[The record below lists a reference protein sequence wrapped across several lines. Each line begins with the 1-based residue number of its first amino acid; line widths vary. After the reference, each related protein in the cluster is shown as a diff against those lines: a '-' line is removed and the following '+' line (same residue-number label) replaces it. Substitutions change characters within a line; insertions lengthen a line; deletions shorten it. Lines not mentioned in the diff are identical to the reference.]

1 MISQGILDIFLDFF
15 LNLCIEFIG
24 KSLTRIGIMTI
35 FAEMMTKKTAYY
47 LVCICA
53 LWLITGCSSNGV
65 QMREQLEAL
74 EQQNNSGEQL
84 LNDTLAESLV
94 TYFDKHGDA
103 NEQMRARFLLGITYS
118 NLNEMPRALETYY
131 EAIDCADTTKAD
143 CNYQVLSLIHGQCAS
158 VFHTQVQPRSEL
170 NELRLSEYY
179 AWKDKDTLQAIKR
192 YSQQSGAY
200 DFLKKP
206 DSVLFVK
213 ERAAS
218 LFRAMG
224 KNDRAARTL
233 GGSTITSLLKKGEIS
248 KALEYSRIYEQE
260 SGLFDSTKNIAKGF
274 EIYYYIKGECYLATH
289 QPDSA
294 EYWFRK
300 ELREGKDIRN
310 QIAGNKGLQEV
321 FEQKKISDS
330 IAKYATLAYELND
343 SAYSLSEMDN
353 IQKYQ
358 ASYNYNHQRFLAQQ
372 KASEAKI
379 AWLSAIIVAIIAGI
393 LFWHFFRKY
402 RLFKNA
408 ALDYRLKN
416 AKITRKLRAMA
427 RSNPPQ
433 YPNLDDWKQLRSLV
447 EGEIPSFR
455 GLLNPNEAPLTEMEY
470 DVCLMTRVH
479 ILPNEMA
486 KLKQCVPSYVSNIR
500 KNLLKKVFRKE
511 GNADEFDDEISR
523 IR

>member
-1 MISQGILDIFLDFF
+1 
-15 LNLCIEFIG
+15 
-24 KSLTRIGIMTI
+24 
-35 FAEMMTKKTAYY
+35 MMKRQCLPYIV
-47 LVCICA
+47 VCLCA
-53 LWLITGCSSNGV
+53 LGLMMGCKGNGV
-65 QMREQLEAL
+65 QMRQQLEEL
-74 EQQNNSGEQL
+74 EQQNNSGEKL
-84 LNDTLAESLV
+84 LDDSLAESLV
-94 TYFDKHGDA
+94 SYFNRHGDA
-103 NEQMRARFLLGITYS
+103 NEKMRAKYILGCTYS
-118 NLNEMPRALETYY
+118 HLNELPRALMTYY
-131 EAIDCADTTKAD
+131 EAADCADTTKAD
-143 CNYQVLSLIHGQCAS
+143 CNYKVLSLIHGQCAS
-158 VFHTQVQPRSEL
+158 IFHTQVQPRSEL

-200 DFLKKP
+200 DFLKMP

-218 LFRAMG
+218 LFREKG
-224 KNDRAARTL
+224 KKDRAARTL

-260 SGLFDSTKNIAKGF
+260 SGLFDSTMNIAKGF

-300 ELREGKDIRN
+300 ELRDGKDIRN
-310 QIAGNKGLQEV
+310 QIAGCKGLQEV
-321 FEQKKISDS
+321 FEQKRNADS

-343 SAYSLSEMDN
+343 SAYSLSEMEN
-353 IQKYQ
+353 IQKFQ
-358 ASYNYNHQRFLAQQ
+358 ASYNYNHQRFLTEQ

-379 AWLSAIIVAIIAGI
+379 AWLTAIIVALVSGI
-393 LFWHFFRKY
+393 LLWRFFSRY

-416 AKITRKLRAMA
+416 AKITRKLRTMA
-427 RSNPPQ
+427 KSNPPQ
-433 YPNLDDWKQLRSLV
+433 YPTLDDWKQLRSLV
-447 EGEIPSFR
+447 EHEIPSFHDIM
-455 GLLNPNEAPLTEMEY
+455 NPADSPLTEMEY
-470 DVCLMTRVH
+470 DICLLSRVH

-486 KLKQCVPSYVSNIR
+486 KLKKCVPSYVSNIR
-500 KNLLKKVFRKE
+500 KSLLKKVFGKE
-511 GNADEFDDEISR
+511 GNADEFDDEIGR